1 MAFIV
6 TGTGHRT
13 AVSFNTSAARAPLL
27 HVDFTSGPPPTNQ
40 PPSVNAGPDQ
50 TITLP
55 ASAALDG
62 TVSDDGRPNATPTT
76 TWTKVSGPGTVTF
89 ADPAA
94 VDTQADF
101 STDGVYVLRLSA
113 NDGAVTTTD
122 DVSITV
128 QPAAPATGTAE
139 VRVAAS
145 SDDAEEKPSGN
156 VSLTST
162 DLELVF
168 DGSVQT
174 VGIRFAGLAVPRGA
188 TITSAYVQF
197 VADESQSE
205 ATSLTIQGEAA
216 DNPAAYA
223 LVTRNITARARTS
236 AAAAWAP
243 TPWTAGQ
250 ITSAQ
255 RTPDLSAVVQE
266 IVNRPGWASGNALA
280 LIITGSGHRTA
291 TSFDGGAAKAALLHV
306 EFH

>member
-6 TGTGHRT
+6 TGSGHRT
-13 AVSFNTSAARAPLL
+13 AVAFNTSAARAPLL
-27 HVDFTSGPPPTNQ
+27 HVDFTDGPPPANQ

-62 TVSDDGRPNATPTT
+62 TVSDDGRPNPTPTT

-89 ADPAA
+89 ASAAA
-94 VDTQADF
+94 VDTQASF
-101 STDGVYVLRLSA
+101 STDGTYVLRLTA
-113 NDGAVTTTD
+113 NDGALTTTD
-122 DVSITV
+122 DITINV
-128 QPAAPATGTAE
+128 QPAAPSTGTAD

-145 SDDAEEKPSGN
+145 GDDAEEKPSGS
-156 VSLTST
+156 VDTTST

-197 VADESQSE
+197 TADESQSE
-205 ATSLTIQGEAA
+205 ATSLSIQGEAA
-216 DNPAAYA
+216 DNAAGYA
-223 LVTRNITARARTS
+223 RTTRNITTRARTS
-236 AAAAWAP
+236 AAASWAP

-250 ITSAQ
+250 VAAAQ

-266 IVNRPGWASGNALA
+266 VVNRPGWASGNALA
-280 LIITGSGHRTA
+280 LVVTGSGHRTA
-291 TSFDGGAAKAALLHV
+291 KSFDGAAAQAPLLHV
-306 EFH
+306 EFR